1 MSSVSTSSA
10 LWDAILTE
18 LKNVFPS
25 DVFEMWFDP
34 MGCQGL
40 TDDALV
46 LTVPNDFASFW
57 VQDNYLDLLAQHASL
72 AAGRT
77 LKVELVVEEKSA
89 AEEKPAQDLPVDR
102 QVSCLEA
109 ALNPDS
115 HMQSSQVSFPSA
127 DRMGASHAQA
137 VPRAQAA
144 PKTTGFQLNPK
155 NTFENFVIGPG
166 NQLAHAAS
174 IAIASNPGRSYNP
187 LFLYGDTGL
196 GKTHLMHAVA
206 HHAIR
211 NNPNMR
217 VAYVSSEKFTN
228 EFIRSI
234 QENTL
239 VQFRRR
245 YRNVDL
251 LLVDDIHFLAG
262 KESTQEE
269 FFHTFNELFES
280 QKQIFITSDRPAGEI
295 AKLEARL
302 VSRFQW
308 GLVTDIQAPD
318 LETRVA
324 ILRKKAESMNLN
336 LEDHV
341 LQFLAERVSKNVR
354 RMEGALTRVASY
366 QNLVRGHISGD
377 VLENLLGD
385 ILREEAQNKITIEKI
400 QKVVADYYH
409 LRLADMVSKRRPAN
423 IAFPRQIAMHLS
435 RMLTP
440 HSLQEIGSQFG
451 GRDHGTVIHACKT
464 VENLMDQ
471 DESVKRAVDYLNKQL
486 AHTA

>member
-1 MSSVSTSSA
+1 MSSLPVTNP
-10 LWDAILTE
+10 LWNTVLSEIQ
-18 LKNVFPS
+18 NIFPL
-25 DVFEMWFDP
+25 DVFEMWFQP
-34 MGCQGL
+34 LQC
-40 TDDALV
+40 TRVEDDAI
-46 LTVPNDFASFW
+46 TIATPNEFASFW
-57 VQDNYLDLLAQHASL
+57 IQDNYLDLLQQQTSM
-72 AAGRT
+72 AAGRSVRVDIVAMEST
-77 LKVELVVEEKSA
+77 EA
-89 AEEKPAQDLPVDR
+89 PAQAPSEDTSP
-102 QVSCLEA
+102 
-109 ALNPDS
+109 S
-115 HMQSSQVSFPSA
+115 HGNLGQGINQSFA
-127 DRMGASHAQA
+127 DRSLSGTPAARGS
-137 VPRAQAA
+137 VPSNGESSR
-144 PKTTGFQLNPK
+144 KVKGFQLNPK

-187 LFLYGDTGL
+187 LFLYGETGL

-211 NNPNMR
+211 NNPNMT

-239 VQFRRR
+239 TKFRQR
-245 YRNVDL
+245 YRSVDL
-251 LLVDDIHFLAG
+251 LLVDDIHFLSG

-324 ILRKKAESMNLN
+324 ILRKKAEGLKLN
-336 LEDHV
+336 LEDSILHY
-341 LQFLAERVSKNVR
+341 LAERVSRNVR
-354 RMEGALTRVASY
+354 GLEGALTRVASY
-366 QNLVRGHISGD
+366 QSLVRSVINED
-377 VLENLLGD
+377 VLDNLLAD
-385 ILREEAQNKITIEKI
+385 ILREEAQTKITVEKI
-400 QKVVADYYH
+400 QKVVADYYN

-423 IAFPRQIAMHLS
+423 IAFPRQIAMYLS
-435 RMLTP
+435 RLITE
-440 HSLQEIGSQFG
+440 HSLQEIGDQFG

-464 VENLMDQ
+464 VENIMDQ
-471 DESVKRAVDYLNKQL
+471 DTTVKRSVEYLNKL
-486 AHTA
+486 LTNKR